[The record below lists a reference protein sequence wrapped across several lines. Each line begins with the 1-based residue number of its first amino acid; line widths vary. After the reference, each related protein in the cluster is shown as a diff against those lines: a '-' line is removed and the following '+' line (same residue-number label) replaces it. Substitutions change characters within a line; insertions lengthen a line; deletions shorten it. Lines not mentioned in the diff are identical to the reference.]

1 VLRNKFSGGRK
12 FNASKSPTS
21 CSCKPLTVIIKQTK
35 MIQNQNIDIA
45 DFCDSYIPIVKS
57 YATEFSNKISDLDN
71 MKFLIFKDL
80 DTKTT
85 LELINIADQVPDTFI
100 SSFIYR
106 LVGVKEI
113 IFCRE
118 KSKQLDTKEVW
129 NLISKSI
136 RIIPSELTISSI
148 GSQGFLSIPLYKKD
162 ASLENFDFIRLHI
175 WDDSLDKYMDLQK
188 CSDFS
193 IHSHTFF
200 AKSWIIIGKVKN
212 DRYEFETNSNDA
224 KHSFFDVQYN
234 KSLNEVNQHS
244 SKAVNKKI
252 DAKLF
257 KTSEEI
263 HFPKGF
269 YEIKPSKLHQSGH
282 LNSPHPSATFFS
294 FTGKDGLGESFV
306 IGPKDL
312 LESEIN
318 RKMNI
323 PPIYLFDKI
332 DAQI

>member
-1 VLRNKFSGGRK
+1 
-12 FNASKSPTS
+12 
-21 CSCKPLTVIIKQTK
+21 
-35 MIQNQNIDIA
+35 MIQNQNIDIE

-57 YATEFSNKISDLDN
+57 YATEFSNKISELDKL
-71 MKFLIFKDL
+71 KFLVYKDF

-85 LELINIADQVPDTFI
+85 KELIDYANQVSDKCI

-106 LVGVKEI
+106 LVGVQEI

-118 KSKQLDTKEVW
+118 KSIELDTKEVW

-136 RIIPSELTISSI
+136 RIIHSELTISSI

-162 ASLENFDFIRLHI
+162 ASLESFDFIRLHI

-200 AKSWIIIGKVKN
+200 AKSWIITGKVKN
-212 DRYEFETNSNDA
+212 DRYEFETNSNDS
-224 KHSFFDVQYN
+224 KHSFFEVQYN
-234 KSLNEVNQHS
+234 KSLNEVNKHS

-263 HFPKGF
+263 HFSKGF
-269 YEIKPSKLHQSGH
+269 YEIKPSKLHKSGQ
-282 LNSPHPSATFFS
+282 LNSPHSSATFFS
-294 FTGKDGLGESFV
+294 FTGKEGLGESFV
-306 IGPKDL
+306 VGPKTI

-332 DAQI
+332 DAQL